1 MKKVNVLNVN
11 KLKKF
16 LFLIFFIL
24 LFFINLNTLFSQ
36 DTINNLVNLMK
47 TRYANINDYQGK
59 IVLQVTDKG
68 VLQEGDIFY
77 KYPGKFK
84 IEINS
89 PDRKIYVCNGKT
101 LYIYYPSMSVVGI
114 QNLKRGSNNIITY
127 GQSRETLGYIF
138 DAYTFNFSEGKSLYQ
153 FNNFKV
159 YKIKGWAKRVE
170 AGFKSLELYVDET
183 GFIVYQSAVNLEG
196 KTIKYYFNSYK
207 VNQDLP
213 DLLFNFS
220 IPDNVQIIENIFE

>member
-1 MKKVNVLNVN
+1 MKKNEKNF
-11 KLKKF
+11 KIF
-16 LFLIFFIL
+16 LFVFFTIAFIGL
-24 LFFINLNTLFSQ
+24 LSLNFTFKLYSQ
-36 DTINNLVNLMK
+36 DNITSLVNLMK
-47 TRYANINDYQGK
+47 NRYASINDYQGK
-59 IVLQVTDKG
+59 IVLQVGDKG
-68 VLQEGDIFY
+68 VLQEGEMSY

-84 IEINS
+84 IEINT
-89 PDRKIYVCNGKT
+89 PEKKVYVCDGKT
-101 LYIYYPSMSVVGI
+101 IYIYYPSLSVVAT
-114 QNLKRGSNNIITY
+114 QNLKKGQVNIQY
-127 GQSRETLGYIF
+127 GQSKETLSYIF

-153 FNNFKV
+153 FNNFRV

-196 KTIKYYFNSYK
+196 KVIRYYFTSYK
-207 VNQDLP
+207 TNQDLS

>member
-1 MKKVNVLNVN
+1 MKKVNIFKIESIN
-11 KLKKF
+11 KI
-16 LFLIFFIL
+16 LFLIFFLL
-24 LFFINLNTLFSQ
+24 LFFLNLNTLFSQ

-47 TRYANINDYQGK
+47 NRYANINDYQGK

-68 VLQEGDIFY
+68 VLQEGEIFY

-89 PDRKIYVCNGKT
+89 PEKKIYVCDGKT

-114 QNLKRGSNNIITY
+114 QNIKRGSNNIITY
-127 GQSRETLGYIF
+127 GQSKETLGYIF

-196 KTIKYYFNSYK
+196 KTIKYYFISYK
-207 VNQDLP
+207 VNQDLS
-213 DLLFNFS
+213 DLLFNFN

>member
-1 MKKVNVLNVN
+1 MKKNEKIFRILIITFF
-11 KLKKF
+11 LI
-16 LFLIFFIL
+16 LFLSIL
-24 LFFINLNTLFSQ
+24 SLNFTLKTYSQ
-36 DTINNLVNLMK
+36 DNITSLVNLMK
-47 TRYANINDYQGK
+47 TRYAAINDYQGK
-59 IVLQVTDKG
+59 IILQVGDNKG
-68 VLQEGDIFY
+68 TLQEGEMFY

-84 IEINS
+84 IEINT
-89 PDRKIYVCNGKT
+89 PEKKVYVCDGKT
-101 LYIYYPSMSVVGI
+101 IYIYYPSLSVVAT
-114 QNLKRGSNNIITY
+114 QNLKKGQVNIQY
-127 GQSRETLGYIF
+127 GQSKETLGYIF

-196 KTIKYYFNSYK
+196 KSIKYYFTSYK
-207 VNQDLP
+207 TNQDLS
-213 DLLFNFS
+213 DLLFNFN